1 MWAVCLGN
9 KRLGELRGGVEPG
22 SLIVRSESED
32 VSQGARYPSLQGASV
47 LITGGATGIGAAF
60 VRLFAGQGS
69 RVGFLDIDDE
79 AARKLCD
86 DLRRHSATPPLYRHC
101 DLRDIVDLRKA
112 VQEIEEQLGGVR
124 VLINNAANDDRHTL
138 DEVEPEY
145 FDDRIAVN
153 LRHQFFAAQAVRAG
167 MAGAGGGA
175 IINLS
180 SITWRL
186 GYTGLPVYATAK
198 AGILGLTKTLARE
211 LGPEQIRVNC
221 IEPGFVAT
229 ERQKR
234 LWVTPEYE
242 KKVQEVQALPGFCQ
256 PEDVAHLGLFLA
268 SDESRMITGQT
279 FIIDGGWT

>member
-1 MWAVCLGN
+1 M
-9 KRLGELRGGVEPG
+9 
-22 SLIVRSESED
+22 SQD
-32 VSQGARYPSLQGASV
+32 VRYPSLQGASV

-60 VRLFAGQGS
+60 VQLFAEQGS
-69 RVGFLDIDDE
+69 RVAFLDIDDE
-79 AARKLCD
+79 AARELCEGQ
-86 DLRRHSATPPLYRHC
+86 HTATTPFYRHC
-101 DLRDIVDLRKA
+101 DLRDIADLRKA
-112 VQEIEEQLGGVR
+112 VEEAEAQLGGIR
-124 VLINNAANDDRHTL
+124 ILINNAANDDRHRF
-138 DEVEPEY
+138 DDIEPEY

-153 LRHQFFAAQAVRAG
+153 LRHQLFAAQAVRAG
-167 MAGAGGGA
+167 MAASGGGV
-175 IINLS
+175 IINMS

-211 LGPEQIRVNC
+211 LGPQLIRVNC

-256 PEDVAHLGLFLA
+256 PEDVAHLCLFLA
-268 SDESRMITGQT
+268 SDQSRMITGQS